1 MKVYR
6 GASGIPLHLLLAS
19 LVAGGCGW
27 LSTEKPVPAGPI
39 SEAVREA
46 QAKAQAAEAPA
57 HVPTPPAGVPGAG
70 TRNEA
75 LVGQADATDVV
86 DRVIAVVNN
95 DAITLSELQDG
106 LAYYLYES
114 KQTVK
119 PEQEAELKQ
128 RLLSRLIESRLQ
140 LQEANREQVSVEDAE
155 LNEQLADL
163 MKRFNA
169 KTQDEFETLLK
180 AQGLT
185 LAGIKKR
192 LREQVMIQ
200 RVIQRK
206 VQFRVS
212 VTEQE
217 IEGYLLENREKLET
231 GLSYRARHI
240 FITPNPPGD
249 AAAWDAA
256 AWEAAGARA
265 EELWARVRAGEDFGE
280 LAVRYSQDP
289 TAKEGGDLGVLK
301 QGELATDLEGQ
312 ILRLRPGEASAP
324 YRSKLGVHIFKLE
337 WRESLSGEALAQAK
351 RQIRDILFRQ
361 KYAVR
366 LSAWLEEIKK
376 RAIIDVRL

>member
-1 MKVYR
+1 MKAYR
-6 GASGIPLHLLLAS
+6 GASDVLLLLLLAS
-19 LVAGGCGW
+19 LAGGCGW

-46 QAKAQAAEAPA
+46 QAKAQAAEAPTHA
-57 HVPTPPAGVPGAG
+57 PTPPAGVPGAG
-70 TRNEA
+70 TRNA
-75 LVGQADATDVV
+75 APVGHADALDVV

-128 RLLSRLIESRLQ
+128 QLLSRLIESRLQ

-240 FITPNPPGD
+240 LITPTPPG
-249 AAAWDAA
+249 DAA

-265 EELWARVRAGEDFGE
+265 EEVWARVRAGEDFGE
-280 LAVRYSQDP
+280 LAARHSQDP

-312 ILRLRPGEASAP
+312 ILRLRAGEASAP
-324 YRSKLGVHIFKLE
+324 YRSRLGVHIFKLE

-351 RQIRDILFRQ
+351 RQIREILFRQ
-361 KYAVR
+361 KYAAR
-366 LSAWLEEIKK
+366 LSAWLDEIKK